1 MRTTRKF
8 KGYPHE
14 RGGGGAGG
22 GGRWGGRRG
31 AVLPSVMVPK
41 SRKNLLLTAWLA
53 LPILVFA
60 GMVAWIFVSKG
71 RPKAM
76 EAVAVGPGSGDTGGA
91 NALGEWLAGRSPNLV
106 ERANIAR
113 RQGQAVDPFWW
124 PGGTRV
130 VVDGAD
136 AAAVS
141 VGWIDPESGLLRSVV
156 LRREDDG
163 RWAAVLRDHRPAEG
177 ALVFV
182 SARGM
187 TQRIRDGVREVVD
200 DAGGLIAPMP
210 VAPMAV
216 GETASSQPLTV
227 ELPLSD

>member
-1 MRTTRKF
+1 M
-8 KGYPHE
+8 
-14 RGGGGAGG
+14 A
-22 GGRWGGRRG
+22 
-31 AVLPSVMVPK
+31 SK
-41 SRKNLLLTAWLA
+41 SRKNLLLTVWLA

-76 EAVAVGPGSGDTGGA
+76 DVVAVGPGAGDTGGA
-91 NALGEWLAGRSPNLV
+91 NALGEWLAGRSPNRV

-130 VVDGAD
+130 VVDAPGAP
-136 AAAVS
+136 AVS
-141 VGWIDPESGLLRSVV
+141 VGWIDAESALLRSVV
-156 LRREDDG
+156 LRRDDEG

-177 ALVFV
+177 AVVFV
-182 SARGM
+182 SDRGM

-200 DAGGLIAPMP
+200 DAGGLIAPVP
-210 VAPMAV
+210 VAPVVV
-216 GETASSQPLTV
+216 GETVASSPLTV
-227 ELPLSD
+227 VLSLSD